1 MKKILT
7 AIGGHFRDKYLYYV
21 CAIITLGLI
30 ALGFFRFP
38 NAIGRLVES
47 CRDLGLSVA
56 YTFCDL
62 CGIETEITP
71 TVNTLP
77 DYTYLHLG
85 NLFERAKEWVLSL
98 FGVTPSIPDV
108 PTVPDVPAPIPPA
121 EPSVPAPDVPLPSK
135 WEIFKENW
143 TLYWQAFVEPKNLLL
158 YYYYL
163 LWYGSMLLTAV
174 MIIVPLCFGIKK
186 AFPKLYFRPKIEPQ
200 EKVQD
205 VTRPIKESV
214 FLRCWHW
221 FYFHTLFYI
230 GRFFVKLYCFVKE
243 NEELW
248 QFWALLLML
257 YFNVLTITIEFIAYY
272 VYFAVAQ
279 DFSTLYQ
286 QMYKLVLDLKPFWQ
300 NVSVVGWAVVVWVI
314 LAKKAETVE
323 LEV

>member
-7 AIGGHFRDKYLYYV
+7 AIGGHFRDKYLHYV

-77 DYTYLHLG
+77 DNTYL
-85 NLFERAKEWVLSL
+85 NLRDLFARFLSL
-98 FGVTPSIPDV
+98 FGITPDV
-108 PTVPDVPAPIPPA
+108 PTVPEVPAPP
-121 EPSVPAPDVPLPSK
+121 VAPDLPLPSK

-143 TLYWQAFVEPKNLLL
+143 VLYWQAFVEPKNLLL

-163 LWYGSMLLTAV
+163 LWYGSMILTAV
-174 MIIVPLCFGIKK
+174 MIGIPLWFGVKK

-214 FLRCWHW
+214 FLRSWHW

-230 GRFFVKLYCFVKE
+230 GRFFVNLYCFVKE
-243 NEELW
+243 REDLW
-248 QFWALLLML
+248 RFWALLLML

-272 VYFAVAQ
+272 VYFAAAQ

-286 QMYKLVLDLKPFWQ
+286 QLYKLVLDLKSFWQ
-300 NVSVVGWAVVVWVI
+300 SVSVVGWVVVVWVI
-314 LAKKAETVE
+314 LAKKAEAVE